1 MRVLDCFS
9 RRTAVLLLAVA
20 VGSAGCAGTRAKD
33 DEDTVRALTPD
44 VAVSSLGMVAASAP
58 EATSAGR
65 DVLAAGGNAM
75 DAAVAV
81 ALALGVADPGDSGL
95 GGGTYILVHMA
106 DGRTAAIDGSTPFP
120 LAIDREELI
129 SLRAKG
135 VVAAAQMAAVPATLA
150 ALDAGREAFGTMSL
164 ADLLAPSI
172 AIAENG
178 YATTQFQRAVA
189 TQYFED
195 VLSSDVLRWIILR
208 KGTRLPPVGYR
219 IVRPDLARTLRRIA
233 AGGAAEFYRGSIADE
248 IEADMIRRGG
258 YIRRKDLE
266 MLRIPVRRPVQGTYR
281 GREVLSFPSPGGG
294 GAVIEAL
301 NILERFP
308 ETLLREDSADRLQ
321 VFADACRLAT
331 EDNRRATADPN
342 LPEAL
347 QDRRNLEKSFA
358 ARRATLIVPG
368 KPLPAD
374 ALEPVPSFST
384 PDRQTVEIS
393 VVDRWG
399 NAVALTQ
406 TLYRFY
412 GNKVITRG
420 LGFVYNSGLEAYDPG
435 QQSSVRP
442 HAIMPTDMAP
452 TIVLE
457 DGRPLLVLGSA
468 ASTRI
473 AAAIAAVITNVV
485 DRGMG
490 PAEAVAAPR
499 VMWCAGDSNGVTVET
514 MPPVTEAMA
523 DALAARG
530 LPVGR
535 RIPLPSPLLTVAADG
550 AVNTVYRDPAT
561 GLLTGVGDPRRC
573 GTARGVEAPPAP

>member
-1 MRVLDCFS
+1 MRWTKTLAGRAAALS
-9 RRTAVLLLAVA
+9 LAAVLAT
-20 VGSAGCAGTRAKD
+20 AGCTGTRAKD
-33 DEDTVRALTPD
+33 DQDTVRTLAPD
-44 VAVSSLGMVAASAP
+44 VAVSTLGMVAASAP
-58 EATSAGR
+58 EATTAGR

-95 GGGTYILVHMA
+95 GGATYILVRMA

-120 LAIDREELI
+120 LAIDREELV
-129 SLRAKG
+129 SLLAKG
-135 VVAAAQMAAVPATLA
+135 VAAAPQMAAVPASLA
-150 ALDAGREAFGTMSL
+150 ALDVGTRAFGTMTL
-164 ADLLAPSI
+164 PELLAPAI
-172 AIAENG
+172 AIAEDG

-189 TQYFED
+189 TQYFQD

-208 KGTRLPPVGYR
+208 RGTKLPPVGYR

-233 AGGAAEFYRGSIADE
+233 AGGAAEFYRGSIASE

-258 YIRRKDLE
+258 YIRRRDLE
-266 MLRIPVRRPVQGTYR
+266 MLRVPVRRPLHGTYR
-281 GREVLSFPSPGGG
+281 GLEVLSFPCPGAG

-308 ETLLREDSADRLQ
+308 EKLLRTESADRLQ
-321 VFADACRLAT
+321 VVAAACRLAT

-342 LPEAL
+342 LPEPL
-347 QDRRNLEKSFA
+347 LDQRHLSKGFA
-358 ARRATLIVPG
+358 AGRAAQIVPG
-368 KPLPAD
+368 KPLPAS
-374 ALEPVPSFST
+374 ALEAVPSFRT
-384 PDRQTVEIS
+384 PDRETVEIS

-412 GNKVITRG
+412 GNKVITKD
-420 LGFVYNSGLEAYDPG
+420 LGFVYNSGLEAYNPE

-442 HAIMPTDMAP
+442 HAIFPTDMAP
-452 TIVLE
+452 TIVVK

-473 AAAIAAVITNVV
+473 PAVVANVITNVV
-485 DRGMG
+485 DRGMA
-490 PAEAVAAPR
+490 PAEAVEAPR
-499 VMWCAGDSNGVTVET
+499 VLWSTGDSDGVTLEII
-514 MPPVTEAMA
+514 PPVTPAMA

-530 LPVGR
+530 LPVNKK
-535 RIPLPSPLLTVAADG
+535 ISLPSPLLTVAADG
-550 AVNTVYRDPAT
+550 AANTVYRDPAT
-561 GLLTGVGDPRRC
+561 GTLTGVGDPRRC
-573 GTARGVEAPPAP
+573 GSARGVEPPPAP